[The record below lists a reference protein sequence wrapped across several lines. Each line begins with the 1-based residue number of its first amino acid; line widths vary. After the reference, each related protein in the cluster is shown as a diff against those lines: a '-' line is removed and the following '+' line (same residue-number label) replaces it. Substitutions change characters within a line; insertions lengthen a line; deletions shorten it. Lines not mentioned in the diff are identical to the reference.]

1 MTTLETLPKPC
12 PFCGETPLL
21 IKKDERGWF
30 VYCGIFAFQRYGS
43 ATKQDAIDNWNSRK
57 VAEE

>member
-1 MTTLETLPKPC
+1 MTTSETLPKPC

-30 VYCGIFAFQRYGS
+30 VYCGNFLCTIQRYGS
-43 ATKQDAIDNWNSRK
+43 ATKQDAIDNWNRRQ
-57 VAEE
+57 